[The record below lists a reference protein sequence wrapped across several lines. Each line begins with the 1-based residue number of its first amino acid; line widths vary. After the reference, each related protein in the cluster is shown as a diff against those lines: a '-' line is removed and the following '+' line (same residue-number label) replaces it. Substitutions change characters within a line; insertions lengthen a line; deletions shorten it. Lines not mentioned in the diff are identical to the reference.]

1 MNPLLQ
7 LFWQRLRGEE
17 GASPAMRPRLAR
29 AEGPDD
35 EPHKSSAIF
44 IVLRRMRAPLITLIL
59 IYAVGVLGLTLI
71 PGLDAQGNPW
81 QMSIFHAFYFMSY
94 TATTIGFGELPYAFT
109 DAQRL
114 WVTFCIYLTV
124 IGWAYAVGMLLAL
137 LQDRAFRGEL
147 AAQRFARQVRRLNEP
162 FYVIVGFGQTGRRLA
177 RALDALGRRF
187 VVLDNTEAR
196 VERVR
201 LQDYRA
207 DVPAWTADA
216 GNPEQLRRAGLE
228 NPHCQG
234 LFALTDEDET
244 NLAAAMCA
252 RCLRP
257 DVPVLAS
264 TFSRSVGE
272 RMHAIGTTYV
282 VNAFDRFGDFLTL
295 AVRAPA
301 TLQLVQ
307 WLTGVPGSELPVNR
321 NPPRGL
327 WITCGYGRFG
337 REIAADLTREG
348 LEVTV
353 IEPQRQAEC
362 AVTMIAGHGVEPNVL
377 REAGIDRAVG
387 LIAGTDNDTTN
398 LSIITAAHAL
408 NPGLFVVARQNR
420 RSNAALFAA
429 TGVDHL
435 LQPAKLIA
443 HECLAHLTT
452 PYLMR
457 FLDVA
462 HAHDN
467 AWSARLVERVSGAC
481 GRRVPLLWSV
491 RLDARGA
498 PAIARWLGDRTRTL
512 TVGDL
517 LRDPADRENALP
529 VVPLLVL
536 RGADVIELPPPECAL
551 RSGDLILLAGRHVGR
566 RRLAD
571 TLERDATRDYV
582 LTGRHVPV
590 GWLWQRVSGQRPA

>member
-1 MNPLLQ
+1 MNPLLAVWQQ
-7 LFWQRLRGEE
+7 LF
-17 GASPAMRPRLAR
+17 GAADTSLAVR
-29 AEGPDD
+29 RRISRIASIGNEAGS
-35 EPHKSSAIF
+35 SSAIF
-44 IVLRRMRAPLITLIL
+44 LVLRRMRAPLIALIL
-59 IYAVGVLGLTLI
+59 IYAVSVLGLTLI
-71 PGLDAQGNPW
+71 PGQDANGMPW
-81 QMSIFHAFYFMSY
+81 RMSFFHAFYFMSY
-94 TATTIGFGELPYAFT
+94 TATTIGFGEIPHAFT

-137 LQDRAFRGEL
+137 LQDRAFRTEL

-162 FYVIVGFGQTGRRLA
+162 FYVIAGFGQTGRMLG
-177 RALDALGRRF
+177 RALDTLGQRF
-187 VVLDNTEAR
+187 VVVDIAESR
-196 VERVR
+196 VDGVQ

-207 DVPAWTADA
+207 HVPAWVADA
-216 GNPEQLRRAGLE
+216 GNPEHMRRAGLE
-228 NPHCQG
+228 NPRCRG
-234 LFALTDEDET
+234 LFALTDDDET

-252 RCLRP
+252 RFLRP
-257 DVPVLAS
+257 DMPVLAS
-264 TFSRSVGE
+264 TLSRSVGE
-272 RMHAIGTTYV
+272 RMRAIGTTYI
-282 VNAFDRFGDFLTL
+282 VNAFDRFGDLLTL

-301 TLQLVQ
+301 TLRVME
-307 WLTGVPGSELPVNR
+307 WLTGVPGSELPVSR
-321 NPPRGL
+321 EPPRGL
-327 WITCGYGRFG
+327 WISCGYGRFG
-337 REIAADLTREG
+337 REIAADLIREG

-353 IEPQRQAEC
+353 IEPQRQADC
-362 AVTMIAGHGVEPNVL
+362 PVTMIVGHGVEPDVL
-377 REAGIDRAVG
+377 REAGIDRAAG

-398 LSIITAAHAL
+398 LSIIAAARAL

-429 TGVDHL
+429 TGVDYL
-435 LQPAKLIA
+435 LQPAEVIA
-443 HECLAHLTT
+443 HECLARLTT

-481 GRRVPLLWSV
+481 GRHVPLLWSV
-491 RLDARGA
+491 RLDAHGA

-517 LRDPADRENALP
+517 LRDPADRENVLP

-536 RGADVIELPPPECAL
+536 RGADVIELPPADCVL
-551 RSGDLILLAGRHVGR
+551 RAGDLILLAGRHVGR